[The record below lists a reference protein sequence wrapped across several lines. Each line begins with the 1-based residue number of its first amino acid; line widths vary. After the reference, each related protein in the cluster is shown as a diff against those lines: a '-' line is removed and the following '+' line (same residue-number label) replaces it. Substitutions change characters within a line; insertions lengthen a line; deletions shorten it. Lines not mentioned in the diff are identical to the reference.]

1 MRLVITV
8 TKPVHLC
15 PEHTDNLIS
24 GLGMAPVTSRHRKT
38 SSCGPSST
46 GHMVVS
52 VLVMDDDEMIRDMAA
67 ILLKRLGYNPT
78 TCVNGEEAIELYR
91 TAKESGTPYL
101 AVIIDLMILDGMG
114 GKDAAKHIL
123 RIDPGARLI
132 VSTGNSADP
141 VMADY
146 ESYGFH
152 ASLPKPYGPSDMAA
166 VLATALSL

>member
-1 MRLVITV
+1 M
-8 TKPVHLC
+8 KP
-15 PEHTDNLIS
+15 
-24 GLGMAPVTSRHRKT
+24 T
-38 SSCGPSST
+38 SSIHQETPSCGLST
-46 GHMVVS
+46 TDHATGS
-52 VLVMDDDEMIRDMAA
+52 ILVMDDDEMIREMAA
-67 ILLKRLGYNPT
+67 ILLVRLGYNPT

-91 TAKESGTPYL
+91 TAKESGTPYR

-114 GKDAAKHIL
+114 GKDAAKQIL
-123 RIDPGARLI
+123 SIDPGARLI

-166 VLATALSL
+166 VLVTAISL